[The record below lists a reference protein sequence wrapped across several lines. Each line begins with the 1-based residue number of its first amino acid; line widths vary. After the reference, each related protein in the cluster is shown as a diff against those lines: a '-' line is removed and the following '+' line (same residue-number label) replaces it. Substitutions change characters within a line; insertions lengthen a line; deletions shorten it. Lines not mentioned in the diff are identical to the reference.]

1 MTLPLSL
8 SSVDDPTN
16 PEQRHPKIDVATA
29 VGNTENATA
38 GFEGDDVLSVG
49 CEHEHGGLMCCF
61 RYLLWFLVH
70 LLYVCRYES
79 NPNLRQFTT

>member
-1 MTLPLSL
+1 VTLPLSL

-16 PEQRHPKIDVATA
+16 PEQGHPKTDVATA

-49 CEHEHGGLMCCF
+49 CEHEHGGLMC
-61 RYLLWFLVH
+61 LLLFVM
-70 LLYVCRYES
+70 VFGA
-79 NPNLRQFTT
+79 FTVRLPVRK